1 MKKRIWTLTNDS
13 DGNDTIDLKA
23 TDEKDALYE
32 ALEQLGWNLGYRE
45 EEEEDKLTCDD
56 CRKCGETTCG
66 NDTENLSC
74 FEPRCKEE

>member
-1 MKKRIWTLTNDS
+1 MKKGIWTLTNNY
-13 DGNDTIDLKA
+13 DGNDTRDLKA
-23 TDEKDALYE
+23 NNEKDALYE

-45 EEEEDKLTCDD
+45 KDREFTCDD
-56 CRKCGETTCG
+56 CKKCGETTCG